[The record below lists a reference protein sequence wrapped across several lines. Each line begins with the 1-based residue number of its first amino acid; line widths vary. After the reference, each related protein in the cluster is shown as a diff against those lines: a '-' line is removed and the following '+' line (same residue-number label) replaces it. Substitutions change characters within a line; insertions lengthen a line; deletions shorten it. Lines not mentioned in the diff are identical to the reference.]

1 MIISST
7 ADSIVAGYDL
17 AVYLP
22 EPAINLE
29 ANKIVSV
36 NRTISGGASVSVWA
50 ADIAGLTIE
59 PEFTVDIVTLA
70 KLHEMKSTNIDEWLI
85 RTQGKIYVAIY
96 DLISVVRQQSRS
108 DKYRVKIKLVI
119 LSEETSS

>member
-7 ADSIVAGYDL
+7 TDSIVAGYDL
-17 AVYLP
+17 AVALP

-29 ANKIVSV
+29 ANKTISTS
-36 NRTISGGASVSVWA
+36 RTIGGGASVSVWT
-50 ADIAGLTIE
+50 ADIAGLTVE

-70 KLHEMKSTNIDEWLI
+70 KLREIKETEIDEWLV

-96 DLISVVRQQSRS
+96 DLISVVRQQSRN
-108 DKYRVKIKLVI
+108 DKYQVKIKLVI
-119 LSEETSS
+119 LSEETGI